1 MDDVSDDSDDI
12 FNDKVTEKIDKLNQS
27 SEQKFSAL
35 DQLTSPSNFIQA
47 SQLNQNTGSTL
58 LSSSLADANQG
69 AGSNPSM
76 IDTTG
81 GVKTRAFDTGLPSSQ
96 TEQRIDLSS
105 LIDDGSKSA
114 ISQIPHTQV
123 SQSSNLV
130 HQMKRVNSKGLA
142 GTKRTYQ
149 VASSDRGLI
158 YSQRTRPLASL
169 SALVENLNIKRFKTY
184 APRNNE
190 VAEWS

>member
-1 MDDVSDDSDDI
+1 
-12 FNDKVTEKIDKLNQS
+12 
-27 SEQKFSAL
+27 
-35 DQLTSPSNFIQA
+35 
-47 SQLNQNTGSTL
+47 
-58 LSSSLADANQG
+58 
-69 AGSNPSM
+69 M

-114 ISQIPHTQV
+114 TSQIPHTQV

-142 GTKRTYQ
+142 GTKRTY
-149 VASSDRGLI
+149 
-158 YSQRTRPLASL
+158 
-169 SALVENLNIKRFKTY
+169 
-184 APRNNE
+184 
-190 VAEWS
+190 